1 LKTTDRNLARTEGDT
16 RQPAASKTLLR
27 SPSRQLLLVLLARL
41 RRGSLLLVEED
52 NEQLFGEP
60 RQHATVQATIVIRD
74 PETYAKVLGSGSLG
88 AGEAYMQGLWESP
101 DLLQVIRLFVLN
113 MDLLTRLDSKGSWPR
128 RMAARAFHLLRRNT
142 LQGARANIA
151 AHYDLSNDFFKLFLD
166 PTMAY
171 SSAIYTPETQTLQQA
186 SENKFRHVCQR
197 LQLKPTDHLLEIGTG
212 WGGLA
217 IHAAR
222 HHGCRV
228 TSTTLSKEQASHA
241 REWIAREGLADR
253 ITVLEQDYRE
263 LRGQYDKLV
272 SIEMIEA
279 VGAEYYAEYFRCVS
293 GLLKPEG
300 LALIQAITISDQRYT
315 ASLGNTDFIKRYIFP
330 GGQLPSNAAIT
341 AHLAG
346 DTDMQLIGLEDITQD
361 YARTLRAW
369 LESFQAAL
377 PEVRR
382 LGFDETFIRMWRFY
396 LCFCEGGFMER
407 VIHTAQFLMA
417 KPDFRTLPHIRV
429 D

>member
-1 LKTTDRNLARTEGDT
+1 LKITDSNQAK
-16 RQPAASKTLLR
+16 PASATKRLFGN
-27 SPSRQLLLVLLARL
+27 PSRQLLLALLGRL
-41 RRGSLLLVEED
+41 HRGSLLLVED
-52 NEQLFGEP
+52 NTEQVFGEP
-60 RQHATVQATIVIRD
+60 RQHAAVQATIVIRD
-74 PETYAKVLGSGSLG
+74 PAAFTMVLGGGSLG

-113 MDLLTRLDSKGSWPR
+113 MDLLNRMDSSGSWPR
-128 RMAARAFHLLRRNT
+128 RIAARVFHLLRRNT
-142 LQGARANIA
+142 LQGSRANIS

-171 SSAIYTPETQTLQQA
+171 SAAIYTPETTTLQQA
-186 SENKFRHVCQR
+186 SENKFRHICQR
-197 LQLKPTDHLLEIGTG
+197 LQLKPADHLLEIGTG

-228 TSTTLSKEQASHA
+228 TTTTLSKEQAAHA
-241 REWIAREGLADR
+241 RAWIEREGLADR

-263 LRGQYDKLV
+263 LTGQYDKLV

-279 VGAEYYAEYFRCVS
+279 VGAEYYAGYFRQVS
-293 GLLKPEG
+293 GLLKSNG
-300 LALIQAITISDQRYT
+300 LALIQAITISDQRF
-315 ASLGNTDFIKRYIFP
+315 ADSLGNTDFIKRYIFP
-330 GGQLPSNAAIT
+330 GGQLPSNAVI
-341 AHLAG
+341 AG
-346 DTDMQLIGLEDITQD
+346 HVASDTDMQLIGLEDITHD

-369 LESFQAAL
+369 RESFQAVL

-407 VIHTAQFLMA
+407 VIHTGQFLMA
-417 KPDFRTLPHIRV
+417 KPDFRTLPHIHV
-429 D
+429 E

>member
-1 LKTTDRNLARTEGDT
+1 MKTSDSNLAKPASDT
-16 RQPAASKTLLR
+16 KQLFGSPA
-27 SPSRQLLLVLLARL
+27 RQLLLALLGRL
-41 RRGSLLLVEED
+41 RRGSLLLVED
-52 NEQLFGEP
+52 GSEQVFGEP
-60 RQHATVQATIVIRD
+60 RQQAAVQATIVVRD
-74 PETYAKVLGSGSLG
+74 PAAFGMVLGGGSLG

-113 MDLLTRLDSKGSWPR
+113 MDLLNRIDSRSSWPR
-128 RMAARAFHLLRRNT
+128 RLAARLFHLLRRNT
-142 LQGARANIA
+142 LAGSRANIA
-151 AHYDLSNDFFKLFLD
+151 AHYDLSNEFFKLFLD
-166 PTMAY
+166 STMAY
-171 SSAIYTPETQTLQQA
+171 SAAIYTPATRTLQEA

-228 TSTTLSKEQASHA
+228 TTTTLSREQAAHA
-241 REWIAREGLADR
+241 RAWIAREGLADR

-263 LRGQYDKLV
+263 LSGQYDKLV

-279 VGAEYYAEYFRCVS
+279 VGAEYYASYFRQVS
-293 GLLKPEG
+293 GLLKPDG
-300 LALIQAITISDQRYT
+300 LALIQAITISDQRYA

-330 GGQLPSNAAIT
+330 GGQLPSNAVIAG
-341 AHLAG
+341 HLAT
-346 DTDMQLIGLEDITQD
+346 DTDLQLVGLEDITLD

-369 LESFQAAL
+369 RERFQAAL

-382 LGFDETFIRMWRFY
+382 LGFDERFIRMWRFY
-396 LCFCEGGFMER
+396 LCFCEGGFLER

-417 KPDFRTLPHIRV
+417 KPDFRTLPSLHV